1 MRIKAKVK
9 GKNIRNC
16 VHTCARVRMHFGYVK
31 NKPKC
36 HVSKLEHYV
45 CDKGVVKRA
54 LEAAAAGYKELGTSM
69 TGKWTELTRK

>member
-1 MRIKAKVK
+1 
-9 GKNIRNC
+9 
-16 VHTCARVRMHFGYVK
+16 MHFEYVK

-69 TGKWTELTRK
+69 TGKWTELARK